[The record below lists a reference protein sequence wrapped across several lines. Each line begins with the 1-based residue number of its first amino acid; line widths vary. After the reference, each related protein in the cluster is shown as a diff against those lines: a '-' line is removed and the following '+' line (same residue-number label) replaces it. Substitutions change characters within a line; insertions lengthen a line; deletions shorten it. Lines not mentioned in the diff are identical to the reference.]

1 MDLKKKKQKRE
12 REREVLEFYGEAGP
26 KVVNLGPY
34 L

>member
-1 MDLKKKKQKRE
+1 MDLKKKKKE